1 MSAKILEIRAKLNSK
16 LNTCSVHI
24 AMSRWFVD
32 MKRLWGSCSL
42 KAGLC
47 LELKIDQQ
55 WSQVPLGMASK
66 GFILTWWQW
75 MVWFPQLD
83 IFRNYSLLPLEHCA
97 LLLAIAENSN
107 ISKKPTVC
115 IKAGNTF
122 FFHLAFIWHVFYNN
136 DKKTNTYD

>member
-75 MVWFPQLD
+75 IPTVRYL
-83 IFRNYSLLPLEHCA
+83 SELLPTPTGTLCFIVGHCG
-97 LLLAIAENSN
+97 
-107 ISKKPTVC
+107 K
-115 IKAGNTF
+115 
-122 FFHLAFIWHVFYNN
+122 
-136 DKKTNTYD
+136 